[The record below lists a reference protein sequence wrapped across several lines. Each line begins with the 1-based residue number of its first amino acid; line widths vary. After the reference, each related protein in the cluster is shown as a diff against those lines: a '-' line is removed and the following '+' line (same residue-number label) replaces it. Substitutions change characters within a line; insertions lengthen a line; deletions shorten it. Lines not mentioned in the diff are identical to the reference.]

1 MLALL
6 LLLFADPASFDAV
19 FRAGLTALSQNQL
32 AEARDQL
39 ETASKLKPADPRVWL
54 ALAQTY
60 RKLKED
66 ASSQAAIA
74 KAEFLAGD
82 DPATLHGLAF
92 LYSETGSYEKAAS
105 FEARYAGLTPD
116 DPNAVARAA
125 ELYLKAGKPIPA
137 IELAAQALAVGDRAD
152 LHGLLGQAYAIQK
165 NHAKAAEEMRRA
177 IALNPYE
184 ETYYFEAA
192 RESLIDG
199 NPKAA
204 IGTVQAGK
212 KVFAK
217 SPQLEL
223 VLGIADYA
231 LEEYTGAVDA
241 FLNAIRMDA
250 TIEQPYSFI
259 ARTLDHAPSRLPEIL
274 AAFKALSDKT
284 PDNYLS
290 TYFYGKALL
299 LNGDEEQAETLLRK
313 SVALNGGYWES
324 HLELAKALEQKGK
337 LEAALSEFLRAIEL
351 NPKDAT
357 AHYRLGGLYDRLG
370 KADQAKTEYA
380 IHKSLIDAEESGPF
394 RQQPLTNDLEPARP

>member
-1 MLALL
+1 MLVLL
-6 LLLFADPASFDAV
+6 LLLFADSASFDAV
-19 FRAGLTALSQNQL
+19 FRMGLTALSQNQL
-32 AEARDQL
+32 TAARGQL
-39 ETASKLKPADPRVWL
+39 ETAAKLKPTNPRVWL

-66 ASSQAAIA
+66 ASSLAAIA
-74 KAEFLAGD
+74 KAESLAGD

-92 LYSETGSYEKAAS
+92 LYSETGNYEKAAS
-105 FEARYAGLTPD
+105 FEARYAGLTPN
-116 DPNAVARAA
+116 DPNATARAA
-125 ELYLKAGKPIPA
+125 ELYLKAGKPQPG
-137 IELAAQALAVGDRAD
+137 IELAAQALAKEDRAD
-152 LHGLLGQAYAIQK
+152 LHNLLAQAYSLQK

-177 IALNPYE
+177 IALNPYD

-192 RESLIDG
+192 RESLLDG

-217 SPQLEL
+217 SPQLDL

-231 LEEYTGAVDA
+231 LEEYAAAVDA

-250 TIEQPYSFI
+250 SMEQPYSFI

-274 AAFKALSDKT
+274 TAFKALAEKK
-284 PDNYLS
+284 PDNYLN

-299 LNGDEEQAETLLRK
+299 FNDDEAQAEALLRK
-313 SVALNGGYWES
+313 SVTLNGGYWES
-324 HLELAKALEQKGK
+324 HLELAKALERKGE
-337 LEAALSEFLRAIEL
+337 LEAAIGEFRRAIEL

-370 KADQAKTEYA
+370 KADQAKSEYA

-394 RQQPLTNDLEPARP
+394 RQQRLTNDLEPARP